1 MIHRR
6 GGVPEAAVHVR
17 HQVVDVLFSLR
28 HTLMECGIPLYERL
42 FGCTDQ
48 FVHDLLQ
55 LLYLRIA
62 YVKSKTCEGVRFVD
76 ETAVEP
82 LYGVWEFRN
91 VSFSR
96 LVHPIQRTHEFFE
109 FGAGLVGWRK
119 ASSLSRSHG
128 S

>member
-28 HTLMECGIPLYERL
+28 HTLMESGIHLYGTL
-42 FGCTDQ
+42 GGCTMQ

-62 YVKSKTCEGVRFVD
+62 FVKSKICESVRFVD
-76 ETAVEP
+76 ETEVEP
-82 LYGVWEFRN
+82 LYGGWEFRN
-91 VSFSR
+91 VSFNR
-96 LVHPIQRTHEFFE
+96 LVHPIQRTHKFFE